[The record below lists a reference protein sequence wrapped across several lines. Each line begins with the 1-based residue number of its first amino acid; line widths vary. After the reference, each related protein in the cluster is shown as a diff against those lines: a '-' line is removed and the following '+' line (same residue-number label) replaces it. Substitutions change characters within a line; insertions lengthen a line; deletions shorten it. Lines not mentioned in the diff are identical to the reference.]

1 MKRLII
7 LLTLTVTIIAA
18 TAQTNDDAIVD
29 SLRREVKKMPHGK
42 ERLTKISELVS
53 VSQLQPE
60 GVNDA
65 MMLLDE
71 AKLQKVDTLQAMAL
85 TFIVN
90 HHYMYDDRLDSVV
103 YWANYG
109 MKVARKCNEWKMFF
123 EMQYTLVNTYVY
135 NERFEYALDEAD
147 NMLVLAKKQGYKEG
161 MVKAYISMSL
171 AYTGTR
177 RWHEADKALKNAH
190 KLMYQSKDLSMQFTV
205 LMQILNYYITID
217 KYGMMKDILSEI
229 DALVVKMI
237 KEIPGMEITL
247 NDHRLFVEYCH
258 ILYWSSIKDFTKAKE
273 HEKLAKL
280 YYSKLSYPNY
290 KPLLINAQCYMLMK
304 MGKYD
309 EALELNDK
317 AIQMAK
323 KTQVMK
329 IVNYMQCL
337 RQRAD
342 ILYESKQYGKAL
354 DIYKKVDFMTDSINN
369 SISEK
374 QIEELSNISR
384 LNTMKAEAER
394 LRGNRILSIAIIMIV
409 VSLLLVVI
417 LTRLFLSSIKLKKAR
432 ANTQKALAEAEEHN
446 RQKDSFFS
454 NMSHAIRTPLNTVV
468 GFSTSLAH
476 DTQLTMEERTQFADI
491 IRKDTELL
499 MYLVNGVLDF
509 SRLEAGMTKWQI
521 SRCDIIK
528 ICREAIDAAAL
539 KWPEANFSIHGNLKP
554 FIINTDAGRMRQVI
568 DSMLTGTVGVNKV
581 EGDVIIYSNVINNEM
596 SLRVVNSPLSLP
608 NPSNEAIQLRHDI
621 NRLTLEFFKGKYCQ
635 NPISI
640 ILRRQSV

>member
-7 LLTLTVTIIAA
+7 LLALAISILYAP
-18 TAQTNDDAIVD
+18 AQTSEDALVD
-29 SLRREVKKMPHGK
+29 SLRREVNKLPHGK
-42 ERLTKISELVS
+42 ERLTKVSELVS
-53 VSQLQPE
+53 VSQLRPE

-65 MMLLDE
+65 MIMLDE
-71 AKLQKVDTLQAMAL
+71 AKRLKVDTMQAMAL
-85 TFIVN
+85 AFIVN

-109 MKVARKCNEWKMFF
+109 MKVARKCKKWYLFF
-123 EMQYTLVNTYVY
+123 EMQYTLVNTYIY
-135 NERFEYALDEAD
+135 NERFEYALDEAS
-147 NMLVLAKKQGYKEG
+147 NMLKLAKKQGYKDG

-171 AYTGTR
+171 AYIGTR
-177 RWHEADKALKNAH
+177 RWHEAYKALDGAH
-190 KLMYQSKDLSMQFTV
+190 NLMYQSKDLSMQFTV

-217 KYGMMKDILSEI
+217 KYGMMKEPLNEI
-229 DALVVKMI
+229 DALIVKMI
-237 KEIPGMEITL
+237 EQIPEMAITL

-258 ILYWSSIKDFTKAKE
+258 ILYWSSVKDFAKAKE

-280 YYSKLSYPNY
+280 YNEKLTYPNY
-290 KPLLINAQCYMLMK
+290 KSLLVNAQCYMMMQ
-304 MGKYD
+304 MGRYN

-317 AIQMAK
+317 ALVMSK
-323 KTQVMK
+323 KNVVKFANT
-329 IVNYMQCL
+329 MQCL

-342 ILYESKQYGKAL
+342 ILYESKQYDKAL

-374 QIEELSNISR
+374 QIEELSSISR

-409 VSLLLVVI
+409 ISLLMLII
-417 LTRLFLSSIKLKKAR
+417 LTRLFISSIKLKKAR
-432 ANTQKALAEAEEHN
+432 LNTQKALAEAEEHN
-446 RQKDSFFS
+446 RQKDSFFG

-521 SRCDIIK
+521 TRCDIIK
-528 ICREAIDAAAL
+528 ICHEAIDAAAL

-581 EGDVIIYSNVINNEM
+581 EGNVIIYSNVINNEM

-608 NPSNEAIQLRHDI
+608 NPSNEAVQLRHDI
-621 NRLTLEFFKGKYCQ
+621 NRLTLEFFNGKYCQ

>member
-7 LLTLTVTIIAA
+7 LLTLTVNIIAA

-53 VSQLQPE
+53 ISQLRPE
-60 GVNDA
+60 GVTDA
-65 MMLLDE
+65 RMLLEE
-71 AKLQKVDTLQAMAL
+71 AKLQKIDTLQAMAL

-123 EMQYTLVNTYVY
+123 EMQYTLVNTYIY

-147 NMLVLAKKQGYKEG
+147 NMLALAKKQGYKVG

-190 KLMYQSKDLSMQFTV
+190 KLMYQSNDLSMQFTV

-258 ILYWSSIKDFTKAKE
+258 ILYWSSINDFTKAKE

-290 KPLLINAQCYMLMK
+290 KPLLINAQCYMMMK

-309 EALELNDK
+309 EALDLNDK

-323 KTQVMK
+323 KAQVMK

-342 ILYESKQYGKAL
+342 ILYESKQYDKAL
-354 DIYKKVDFMTDSINN
+354 DIYKKVDYMTDSINN

-417 LTRLFLSSIKLKKAR
+417 LTRLFISSLKLKKAR

-446 RQKDSFFS
+446 RQKDSFFT

-468 GFSTSLAH
+468 GFSTSLAN
-476 DTQLTMEERTQFADI
+476 DTTLTMEERTQFADI
-491 IRKDTELL
+491 IRKDTQLL

-521 SRCDIIK
+521 SDWDFIQ
-528 ICREAIDAAAL
+528 ICRDAIIAAEAKCPEATFAIDS
-539 KWPEANFSIHGNLKP
+539 NVDS

-568 DSMLTGTVGVNKV
+568 DSLLMGTVEMTKV
-581 EGDVIIYSNVINNEM
+581 EGKVTMHIHLFDNTLNV
-596 SLRVVNSPLSLP
+596 RVENSPLALP
-608 NPSNEAIQLRHDI
+608 DQSKEALQLRHDI
-621 NRLTLEFFKGKYCQ
+621 NRMTLDYFKGKYCQ
-635 NPISI
+635 NPLGL
-640 ILRRQSV
+640 ILRK